1 MRDPQCWCKIHSLLP
16 LRDWR
21 IRSQQYHSR
30 LGIRDLRPN
39 AGEKGCITLHCQHV
53 CERVFCVHPI
63 SLSFKR
69 WTEIPYRNVSKR
81 RILLR
86 HARLR
91 LDLAA
96 VAASNKSEA
105 LGSRQLNET
114 FVCVLV
120 CCERRPL
127 DTVSI
132 DGVKMPFHLAT
143 KDIAD

>member
-1 MRDPQCWCKIHSLLP
+1 MRHSKCWCKIHCLLP
-16 LRDWR
+16 VRHRR
-21 IRSQQYHSR
+21 IRSQQYHPR

-39 AGEKGCITLHCQHV
+39 SREESCIAVHCQHV
-53 CERVFCVHPI
+53 CQCVVRLYPI
-63 SLSFKR
+63 SLPFKR

-96 VAASNKSEA
+96 VAASYQPEA